1 MKMKAAVLYEPNKPM
16 VVETI
21 DLEEPKEGEVLVR
34 IVAAAVS
41 YTHLT
46 LPTKA

>member
-21 DLEEPKEGEVLVR
+21 ELEEPKEGEVLLSL
-34 IVAAAVS
+34 I
-41 YTHLT
+41 HI
-46 LPTKA
+46 

>member
-21 DLEEPKEGEVLVR
+21 ELEEPKEGEVMVR
-34 IVAAAVS
+34 IDAAGVC
-41 YTHLT
+41 
-46 LPTKA
+46 